1 MLIADEIKVLL
12 AKADALR
19 VLPEDAQEDLPA
31 VVDRINALRVLQA
44 DGRAEL
50 DDTILVI
57 EEAAF
62 VNLDSQVNALRSVVE
77 EVNKRKPG
85 RPRKS
90 E

>member
-1 MLIADEIKVLL
+1 VLIADEIKALL

-31 VVDRINALRVLQA
+31 VVDRINALRA
-44 DGRAEL
+44 M
-50 DDTILVI
+50 
-57 EEAAF
+57 EAAGL
-62 VNLDSQVNALRSVVE
+62 VTAQQEPEDA
-77 EVNKRKPG
+77 KRKPG

>member
-1 MLIADEIKVLL
+1 VLIADEIKALL

-31 VVDRINALRVLQA
+31 VVDRINALRA
-44 DGRAEL
+44 M
-50 DDTILVI
+50 
-57 EEAAF
+57 EAAGL
-62 VNLDSQVNALRSVVE
+62 VTAQQEPEDA
-77 EVNKRKPG
+77 KRK